1 VAPVPSFIVPE
12 HLAVTPD
19 VARSLV
25 ALLAPGRAQA
35 RKNGYLLHDDRLA
48 TFLLEL
54 DRLAEHGRTRPDLRT
69 VTEHRPVWLTTA
81 EAARRLGVSDRR
93 VRDMHLTGKRVGR
106 EWRWLEADV
115 EAEADARLDR

>member
-1 VAPVPSFIVPE
+1 M
-12 HLAVTPD
+12 TPD

-35 RKNGYLLHDDRLA
+35 RANGYLIHDDRLA

-69 VTEHRPVWLTTA
+69 VSEHRPVWITTA
-81 EAARRLGVSDRR
+81 EVARRLGVSERR
-93 VRDMHLTGKRVGR
+93 VRDMALTGKRLGR